1 MPVYPL
7 DEIKKYFESA
17 GPMEQLLPD
26 YRFRQEQVNLT
37 VAVSAAL
44 FDHEF
49 LLAEAGTG
57 VGKTFAYLLP
67 AVLWSLQENEKVV
80 IATRTKALQ
89 QQLIERDLPDVKRI
103 IKADFTCAEA
113 KGRENF
119 LCWNKYINI
128 LAGKKRLQEGEIE
141 FLQSVLP
148 WAEQSETGD
157 RKELRLSSALMKHWD
172 ILAADRKSCRK
183 DKCLYHEKCFRLKM
197 IKRLEKSQII
207 VTNHALLL
215 SDVQV
220 DNRLLPEYHYLIID
234 EAHSLDREAFDKLS
248 MRFSSGDSM
257 DLLEYLQK
265 AHLPHIKELSSVDRE
280 LLEECL
286 THISMAVKLLKEYF
300 SALNRPL
307 SSKNNYEPT
316 LVIKAADLEK
326 AWFLEALEIHQ
337 DWQDII
343 NLLLKDLKKLEEC
356 MEGVEES
363 EELSRIIISLQEEA
377 DHAFQINEEHSF
389 QSDMLVWLD
398 CERGK
403 VKAVSSSPVCIASEL
418 QNRLYHKLESLVLV
432 SATLA
437 VEERFD
443 YFLNKFGLTQLQEE
457 ERLKTLLEKSPFDY
471 EKQAGYILLDD
482 MPARDEPDYQ
492 EKLAGILS
500 QIIDITGGRTLIL
513 FTSRQ
518 QLKDIAGIIRPYCE
532 QRQVKLLVQ
541 NEDGG
546 FETLKEQYTA
556 HPRSVIMGLDTFWEG
571 IDLKGDLLKC
581 LVIIKLPFRSP
592 DEPFCQAWEK
602 YYQQLNQSG
611 FSRFLLPDAVIRL
624 KQGVGRLIRGENDRG
639 AIVILDARLG
649 KSSYSKVFLN
659 SLPFKNPRVLSCMQ
673 FTQELKKWV

>member
-7 DEIKKYFESA
+7 DEIKNYFEPG

-26 YRFRQEQVNLT
+26 FRFRQEQVNLA

-44 FDHEF
+44 SDQEF

-57 VGKTFAYLLP
+57 VGKTMAYLLP

-89 QQLIERDLPDVKRI
+89 QQLIERDLPDVKRVI
-103 IKADFTCAEA
+103 NADFTYAEA

-128 LAGKKRLQEGEIE
+128 LAGKKSLLEGEIE
-141 FLQSVLP
+141 FLQAVLP
-148 WAEQSETGD
+148 WAEQSPTGD
-157 RKELRLSSALMKHWD
+157 KKELRLSSALMKHWG
-172 ILAADRKSCRK
+172 ILAADRKSCRQE
-183 DKCLYHEKCFRLKM
+183 KCLYHEKCFRLKM

-207 VTNHALLL
+207 ISNHALLL

-220 DNRLLPEYHYLIID
+220 DNRILPEYHYLVVD

-248 MRFSSGDSM
+248 LRFSFRDTM
-257 DLLEYLQK
+257 ELLEYLQK
-265 AHLPHIKELSSVDRE
+265 AQLPHIKGLYPAGSELTN
-280 LLEECL
+280 ECL
-286 THISMAVKLLKEYF
+286 THISIAVKLLQGYF

-307 SSKNNYEPT
+307 SSRNDYGPT
-316 LVIKAADLEK
+316 LVIKTADLEK

-337 DWQDII
+337 DWQDSI
-343 NLLLKDLKKLEEC
+343 NLLIKGLKKLEEE
-356 MEGVEES
+356 MRGVEDS
-363 EELSRIIISLQEEA
+363 EELSRTILSLEEEA
-377 DHAFQINEEHSF
+377 DYAFQITEEHCY

-398 CERGK
+398 GEKGK
-403 VKAVSSSPVCIASEL
+403 VRTISSSPVCIASEL
-418 QNRLYHKLESLVLV
+418 QSRLYPKLESLVMV

-443 YFLNKFGLTQLQEE
+443 YFLNKFGLTQLMEE

-471 EKQAGYILLDD
+471 EKQAGYFLVDD
-482 MPARDEPDYQ
+482 MPAHYEPDYQ

-500 QIIDITGGRTLIL
+500 QIIDMTGGRTLIL
-513 FTSRQ
+513 FTSRH

-532 QRQVKLLVQ
+532 QNQVKLLAQ

-546 FETLKEQYTA
+546 FETLKEQYTN
-556 HPRSVIMGLDTFWEG
+556 HSRSVIMGLDTFWEG

-581 LVIIKLPFRSP
+581 LVIVKLPFRSP
-592 DEPFCQAWEK
+592 DEPFCQAWDK

-624 KQGVGRLIRGENDRG
+624 KQGAGRLIRSESDRG
-639 AIVILDARLG
+639 AIVVLDSRLG
-649 KSSYSKVFLN
+649 KSSYSKIFLN
-659 SLPFKNPRVLSCMQ
+659 SLPFKNPCVLNR
-673 FTQELKKWV
+673 TQLIQKLGKWV

>member
-1 MPVYPL
+1 
-7 DEIKKYFESA
+7 
-17 GPMEQLLPD
+17 
-26 YRFRQEQVNLT
+26 
-37 VAVSAAL
+37 
-44 FDHEF
+44 
-49 LLAEAGTG
+49 
-57 VGKTFAYLLP
+57 
-67 AVLWSLQENEKVV
+67 
-80 IATRTKALQ
+80 
-89 QQLIERDLPDVKRI
+89 
-103 IKADFTCAEA
+103 
-113 KGRENF
+113 
-119 LCWNKYINI
+119 
-128 LAGKKRLQEGEIE
+128 
-141 FLQSVLP
+141 
-148 WAEQSETGD
+148 
-157 RKELRLSSALMKHWD
+157 MKHWD

-248 MRFSSGDSM
+248 LRFSFGDSM
-257 DLLEYLQK
+257 ELLEYLQK

-389 QSDMLVWLD
+389 KVICWFGLIVN
-398 CERGK
+398 GK
-403 VKAVSSSPVCIASEL
+403 GKAVSSSPVCIASEL

-443 YFLNKFGLTQLQEE
+443 YFLNKFGLTNC
-457 ERLKTLLEKSPFDY
+457 RKKSD
-471 EKQAGYILLDD
+471 
-482 MPARDEPDYQ
+482 
-492 EKLAGILS
+492 
-500 QIIDITGGRTLIL
+500 
-513 FTSRQ
+513 
-518 QLKDIAGIIRPYCE
+518 
-532 QRQVKLLVQ
+532 
-541 NEDGG
+541 
-546 FETLKEQYTA
+546 
-556 HPRSVIMGLDTFWEG
+556 
-571 IDLKGDLLKC
+571 
-581 LVIIKLPFRSP
+581 
-592 DEPFCQAWEK
+592 
-602 YYQQLNQSG
+602 
-611 FSRFLLPDAVIRL
+611 
-624 KQGVGRLIRGENDRG
+624 
-639 AIVILDARLG
+639 
-649 KSSYSKVFLN
+649 
-659 SLPFKNPRVLSCMQ
+659 
-673 FTQELKKWV
+673 